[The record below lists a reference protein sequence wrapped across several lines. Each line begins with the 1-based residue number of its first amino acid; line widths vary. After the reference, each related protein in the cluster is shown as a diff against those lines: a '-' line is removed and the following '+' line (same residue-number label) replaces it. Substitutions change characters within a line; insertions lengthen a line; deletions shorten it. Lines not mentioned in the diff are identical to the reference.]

1 MWILSKCESDFMNKG
16 IVQMKNFDLEPTYEN
31 IKKTLKDN
39 IIGRNEELYNFFS
52 ILDSIDGNMS
62 IALDSGWG
70 TGKTFFVKQIETL
83 LNYYYGLSK
92 NKQDNELG
100 NIIQQDDSLNKITL
114 NKIFIPIYYNAW
126 LYDDHSDPILS
137 LMYSIVKDNHIEY
150 VTEIKSALSKNMEKI
165 IKTFAILKEIN
176 SDISNIID
184 WENADNLIDKIE
196 SLESIKSV
204 LKDVFNQ
211 IINEHADKLI
221 IFIDELDRCNPK
233 YAISVLERIKH
244 FFQDDRIIF
253 VYSTNKSQLVH
264 TIKKFYGNDFDASG
278 YLNKFFDFSMKLGKV
293 NMHDYAYTMNLI
305 NDDSEIFNIIA
316 REMINYYHFS
326 MRECHRYLQ
335 IIKSSA
341 ELVNFDRIR
350 RVYVQH
356 DGLCWIILFA
366 PIVFALRIYDI
377 EKSEKFESGILF
389 EELENILK
397 NNHNISECFKS
408 IIESSEE
415 ATLTAKSSW
424 ELIVENIYGDIFSGT
439 KTSQMV
445 SDCGRKMLKDILE
458 YKNIR

>member
-165 IKTFAILKEIN
+165 IKTFAILKGIN

-196 SLESIKSV
+196 SLENIKSV

-264 TIKKFYGNDFDASG
+264 TIKNF
-278 YLNKFFDFSMKLGKV
+278 MV
-293 NMHDYAYTMNLI
+293 
-305 NDDSEIFNIIA
+305 
-316 REMINYYHFS
+316 MIL
-326 MRECHRYLQ
+326 M
-335 IIKSSA
+335 
-341 ELVNFDRIR
+341 
-350 RVYVQH
+350 
-356 DGLCWIILFA
+356 
-366 PIVFALRIYDI
+366 LRDI
-377 EKSEKFESGILF
+377 
-389 EELENILK
+389 
-397 NNHNISECFKS
+397 
-408 IIESSEE
+408 
-415 ATLTAKSSW
+415 
-424 ELIVENIYGDIFSGT
+424 
-439 KTSQMV
+439 
-445 SDCGRKMLKDILE
+445 
-458 YKNIR
+458 